1 MARGCLEPAQMVA
14 QTRGKGS
21 VGAGG
26 LRNTGSANTSA
37 AVPCRQTGASKC
49 RPAAAPAALLRQ
61 PVTVSMAESRLPEL
75 LEEKEVEVNSLS
87 FFWTHGFSSTN
98 IQPLLGHW
106 ALEMGWERRGQ
117 RSRGGSSRRWACR
130 GWRLGLS
137 DKNTQSSP
145 GLSHPPSVTL
155 GATTPGGRGR
165 PAGG

>member
-1 MARGCLEPAQMVA
+1 MHRRWRRLGAKARWGQGAFGTLDQRIHQLQCHV
-14 QTRGKGS
+14 GKQ
-21 VGAGG
+21 V
-26 LRNTGSANTSA
+26 LPSA
-37 AVPCRQTGASKC
+37 APQPHLQRCSGNRLPCRWQKAD
-49 RPAAAPAALLRQ
+49 
-61 PVTVSMAESRLPEL
+61 LPEL

-165 PAGG
+165 SAGG